1 MNYSELQEVV
11 RHILSESCKHCGG
24 TYCEHDVQILS
35 TTENEGVFFVICA
48 NCPSKLV
55 INVKFKTPKTRK
67 LKRQH
72 RSLNIRRQ
80 VTEKINANDY
90 LDIHNFLKDFQGDF
104 KDYIK

>member
-1 MNYSELQEVV
+1 MNYNELQDVIN
-11 RHILSESCKHCGG
+11 RILREPCQHCSGTHCG
-24 TYCEHDVQILS
+24 HDIQILS

-48 NCPSKLV
+48 TCPSKLV
-55 INVKFKTPKTRK
+55 INVKFKTPKAKK

-80 VTEKINANDY
+80 ITEKINANDY

-104 KDYIK
+104 KDFIK